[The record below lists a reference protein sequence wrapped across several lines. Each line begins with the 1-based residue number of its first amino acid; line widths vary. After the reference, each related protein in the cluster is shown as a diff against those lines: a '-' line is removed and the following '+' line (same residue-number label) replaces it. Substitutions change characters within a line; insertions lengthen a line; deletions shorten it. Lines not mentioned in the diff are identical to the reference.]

1 MVLKITSSGVRDFY
15 QGSELWDLNLTDP
28 DNRRPVDFA
37 MRRRLLETVR
47 EFSEEDR
54 ACSLSQLVK
63 NWHDGRIKLALL
75 AVLVNFRRDHGG
87 LFETGAY
94 EPLSCKDC
102 EECAYLRRAERG
114 VCLVAASL
122 DARLQPPDYRGIK
135 LDLGTQ
141 ADVLHWRDVIMG
153 GVCTR
158 KRAP

>member
-1 MVLKITSSGVRDFY
+1 VRDFY

-28 DNRRPVDFA
+28 DSRRPVDFA

-63 NWHDGRIKLALL
+63 NWHDGRIILALL

-87 LFETGAY
+87 LFETSAY
-94 EPLSCKDC
+94 EPLSCKHC
-102 EECAYLRRAERG
+102 EESRVCAYLRRAERG

-141 ADVLHWRDVIMG
+141 RMCFTGAMSLWG

-158 KRAP
+158 KTAP